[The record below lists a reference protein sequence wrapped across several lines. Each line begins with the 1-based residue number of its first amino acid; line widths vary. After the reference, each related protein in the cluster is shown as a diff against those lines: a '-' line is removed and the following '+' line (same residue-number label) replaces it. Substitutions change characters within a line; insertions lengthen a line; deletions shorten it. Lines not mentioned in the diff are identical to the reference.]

1 MNIFSGDLPSLV
13 FKGSVDTQMDE
24 LSLDSQMLKVLM
36 TLDGK
41 KNLAAVSRT
50 LGIDMGTLKEVLL
63 KLHNVQLVQKVE
75 TAVPVLN
82 KEFYDFLSHQLSIA
96 LGPIAEFLIE
106 DEIRELGG
114 DPSKIPF
121 TRAAELVNLLA
132 RQIPREEKK
141 IVFQQALVQ
150 KIKEIKL

>member
-1 MNIFSGDLPSLV
+1 MDIFSGDFSGLV
-13 FKGSVDTQMDE
+13 FKGSIDIDADE

-41 KNLAAVSRT
+41 KNLASVARS
-50 LGIDMGTLKEVLL
+50 LNLDMETLKEVFT
-63 KLHNVQLVQKVE
+63 KLHNVQLIEKVE
-75 TAVPVLN
+75 NAVPVLN
-82 KEFYDFLSHQLSIA
+82 KDFYDFLTFQLCIA

-106 DEIRELGG
+106 DEIREFGS

-132 RQIPREEKK
+132 RQIPREGKK
-141 IVFQQALVQ
+141 IVFQQAMVQ
-150 KIKEIKL
+150 KIKETKS